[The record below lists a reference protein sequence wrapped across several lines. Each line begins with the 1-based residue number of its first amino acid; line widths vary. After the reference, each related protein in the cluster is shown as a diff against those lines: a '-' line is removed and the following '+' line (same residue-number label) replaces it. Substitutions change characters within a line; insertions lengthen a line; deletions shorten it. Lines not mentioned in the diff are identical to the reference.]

1 MLVSEHGP
9 KDPSVG
15 VLEGYVKL
23 DVDGSSFRNSER
35 VGFGGLIKDME
46 GAWLVGF
53 SES

>member
-1 MLVSEHGP
+1 M
-9 KDPSVG
+9 
-15 VLEGYVKL
+15 KL

-53 SES
+53 SELLAIKHGLHVSWD